1 MPSVRLAVAEFLNC
15 EAHHLLRSLNAS
27 EIHVKMMSC
36 PVWSIAHFFALKAFL
51 QFLNCAALTGN
62 CSILTRDKSFD
73 LYISFS
79 VNLIEPPLQSWCPC
93 WTRWTT
99 TTATMNPKRCW
110 SRSWRSWQWWFLWW
124 FQRNAW
130 MRHMPTTWQLDQGF
144 GIFPFGS
151 FVVGVAR
158 LKLSGI
164 PAQATLT
171 MLDLKQW
178 D

>member
-1 MPSVRLAVAEFLNC
+1 MPSVPLAVAEFLNC
-15 EAHHLLRSLNAS
+15 EAHHLLRNLNAS

-36 PVWSIAHFFALKAFL
+36 PVWSIAHVFALKAFL
-51 QFLNCAALTGN
+51 QLPNCAALTGN

-79 VNLIEPPLQSWCPC
+79 VNLIEPPCNPDAPAEPDEPPPPPPWIPNDVDHEAEDPGNDGSCGDFKGMLGWDICP
-93 WTRWTT
+93 
-99 TTATMNPKRCW
+99 
-110 SRSWRSWQWWFLWW
+110 L
-124 FQRNAW
+124 
-130 MRHMPTTWQLDQGF
+130 LDEGF

-158 LKLSGI
+158 LKLSGSLHKL
-164 PAQATLT
+164 TLT